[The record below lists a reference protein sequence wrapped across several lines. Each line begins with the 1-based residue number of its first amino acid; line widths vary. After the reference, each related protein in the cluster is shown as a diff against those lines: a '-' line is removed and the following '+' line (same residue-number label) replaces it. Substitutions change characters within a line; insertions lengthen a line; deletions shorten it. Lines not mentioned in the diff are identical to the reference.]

1 MIQKFIDG
9 LAKWKKPGL
18 ISHVHPDGDAIG
30 SQLALYYWFLQQ
42 NAGPV
47 MFNDDSVPSN
57 LGWLSNQEKIRVP
70 EVHLLDQC
78 DSFVFIDGNEPHR
91 FGKMAK
97 YFYETDKPVYLVD
110 HHLNPPE
117 NYFEGMLWDAGASS
131 TAWLVYKIFEKM
143 GLEHITRDVAE
154 ALYCGI
160 LTDTGSFRFD
170 TVTAETHFAT
180 GKIIQY
186 GGIKP
191 TEIYSRIYEDR
202 SLGEYHLLGKA
213 LENIRLYCDGKVAA
227 MMVSENMM
235 TEAGCSVDDL
245 EGFVNYPLSIR
256 SVLVSILLYEKDE
269 KIKVSLRGKSILD
282 LNRVARSFDGGGH
295 YNAAG
300 AWHTGP
306 MEDAISEI
314 TAKIRQEL
322 DGCE

>member
-1 MIQKFIDG
+1 MLQKFING

-18 ISHVHPDGDAIG
+18 ISHISPDGDAIG

-42 NAGPV
+42 KADPV

-57 LGWLSNQEKIRVP
+57 LSWLANQEKIQVP
-70 EVHLLDQC
+70 EVSLLDEC

-91 FGKMAK
+91 FGKMAD
-97 YFYETDKPVYLVD
+97 YFDNTDKPVYLVD

-117 NYFEGMLWDAGASS
+117 NFFTGTLWDAGASS
-131 TAWLVYKIFEKM
+131 TAWLVYKMFEKK
-143 GLEHITRDVAE
+143 GLEHVTRDVAE

-186 GGIKP
+186 GGISP
-191 TEIYSRIYEDR
+191 AEIYSRIYEDK

-213 LENIRLYCDGKVAA
+213 LDNIRLYCNGKVAA
-227 MMVSENMM
+227 MMVSEKMLK
-235 TEAGCSVDDL
+235 ESGCSVDDL
-245 EGFVNYPLSIR
+245 EGFVNFPLSIR
-256 SVLVSILLYEKDE
+256 SVLVSVLLYEKE
-269 KIKVSLRGKSILD
+269 GKIKASLRGKSILD
-282 LNRVARSFDGGGH
+282 LNSVARAFHGGGH
-295 YNAAG
+295 FNAAG
-300 AWHTGP
+300 AWHDGP

-314 TAKIRQEL
+314 TAKIRQNL